1 MLDYK
6 FDKQFFP
13 EKELLKVIPVKRS
26 TFFAWQSEWISKGKD
41 PKEMGKLVFKNKSK
55 SKRFMVY
62 WNAPVFLKWMLDNK
76 LDQESKTTSVIA
88 VVNKFGKEDY

>member
-1 MLDYK
+1 
-6 FDKQFFP
+6 
-13 EKELLKVIPVKRS
+13 
-26 TFFAWQSEWISKGKD
+26 
-41 PKEMGKLVFKNKSK
+41 MGKLVFKNKSK

-62 WNAPVFLKWMLDNK
+62 WNAPVFLQWMMDNK

>member
-6 FDKQFFP
+6 FDKPFFP

-76 LDQESKTTSVIA
+76 LDQEAKTTSVIA